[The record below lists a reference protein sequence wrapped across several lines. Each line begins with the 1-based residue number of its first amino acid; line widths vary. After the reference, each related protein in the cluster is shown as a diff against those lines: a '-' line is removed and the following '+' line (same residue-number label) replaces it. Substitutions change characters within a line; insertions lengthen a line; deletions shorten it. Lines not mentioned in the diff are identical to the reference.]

1 MILLA
6 AIAALCCTVSGQV
19 HAPSGA
25 PLANAQVVLHGKR
38 DLTASSNPAGKFSLH
53 LDPGSYLLDA
63 RADGYAPTSVGPV
76 QIDHDVVLDI
86 ALEPSD
92 SPKLRTIGSVTVDGR
107 LALVRNAIPSI
118 TISRR
123 EMDRAGYDR
132 VIDSLA
138 EVPSVTFARP
148 DGGAASA
155 PSVIALRGPDPS
167 ETLVALDGQI
177 LNDGNT
183 GDLDLSRFPVA
194 AFSDVDVTEGLGPQD
209 SEGSNTIG
217 GAVNVVSLRPT
228 KLPHTSF
235 SFSTGSFGRSE
246 GWTNVTGSRS
256 RLGYA
261 FALDDQQEA
270 GYVDQDVLLSA
281 PGGSPTPLH
290 LGS

>member
-1 MILLA
+1 MFVLA
-6 AIAALCCTVSGQV
+6 TIAALCCTVSGQV

-25 PLANAQVVLHGKR
+25 PLANATIVLHGKD
-38 DLTASSNPAGKFSLH
+38 DLRAGSDSAGNFSVH
-53 LDPGSYLLDA
+53 LDPGSYVLDA
-63 RADGYAPTSVGPV
+63 AAAGYAPSSVGPIAV
-76 QIDHDVVLDI
+76 DHDVVLDI
-86 ALEPSD
+86 ALEPVD
-92 SPKLRTIGSVTVDGR
+92 SPKLRSIGRVTVDGR
-107 LALVRNAIPSI
+107 LALVRDVVPSI
-118 TISRR
+118 TLSRTAM
-123 EMDRAGYDR
+123 ERAGFDR

-217 GAVNVVSLRPT
+217 GAVNVISLRPT
-228 KLPHTSF
+228 KLPHSAF
-235 SFSTGSFGRSE
+235 SLSTGSFGRSE
-246 GWTNVTGSRS
+246 GWTNFTGSQG

-270 GYVDQDVLLSA
+270 
-281 PGGSPTPLH
+281 
-290 LGS
+290 